1 MGAKE
6 HGARVA
12 AFFDLDG
19 TLMPRPSMERRLF
32 RVLRCRREIPPR
44 NYFSWL
50 REALKLL
57 PRGVGAVK
65 QANKMYLEGVHSLDE
80 CGAGS
85 RRDFPAHQGGHQAE
99 GQALALPRRNPRL
112 PVPCFFEEAV
122 ERVTCHAMLGHAIVI
137 VSGTLAPLAALA
149 AGALEMEIAARGFA
163 RKIRVCATR
172 LEERKGQWTGRIVG
186 EAMFG
191 QAKARAVAALAHQL
205 HLDLK
210 QCWAYGDSAND
221 RGMLEA
227 VGKPVTVNPTW
238 KLARIALKRDWPM
251 LRWRGKR
258 DLPPSHREHKAEG
271 RSRLEA
277 AANNSRLSR
286 AGQRA

>member
-19 TLMPRPSMERRLF
+19 TLMPRPSMERRFF
-32 RVLRCRREIPPR
+32 RVLRYRREIPLK

-85 RRDFPAHQGGHQAE
+85 RSDFPAHKGGPQAE
-99 GQALALPRRNPRL
+99 GQALTLPRRNPRL
-112 PVPCFFEEAV
+112 PVPRFFEEAV

-149 AGALEMEIAARGFA
+149 ARALEMELAVRGFA
-163 RKIRVCATR
+163 MKIRVCSTR
-172 LEERKGQWTGRIVG
+172 LEEMKGQWTGRIAG

-191 QAKARAVAALAHQL
+191 QAKARAVAALADQW
-205 HLDLK
+205 HLDLT
-210 QCWAYGDSAND
+210 QCWAYGDSAKD
-221 RGMLEA
+221 REMLEA
-227 VGKPVTVNPTW
+227 VGKPAAVNPTW
-238 KLARIALKRDWPM
+238 KLARMALKRDWPVW
-251 LRWRGKR
+251 RWREKEICHR
-258 DLPPSHREHKAEG
+258 DAE
-271 RSRLEA
+271 STEEKE
-277 AANNSRLSR
+277 
-286 AGQRA
+286 